1 MGCACKNK
9 REKFIVQLPG
19 GTKIAKNTL
28 SAATQFA
35 ARHPGAKV
43 VKPAAA

>member
-9 REKFIVQLPG
+9 GEKFTVQLPG
-19 GTKIAKNTL
+19 GTKIVKRTL
-28 SAATQFA
+28 AAATQFA

-43 VKPAAA
+43 IKTA